1 MFYPSRFSSSSYVK
15 AIIFSSIQSRKK
27 SLFRSFACPFHT
39 RRGFNLH
46 PAMSDLETIIQRW
59 IRDEGLSRE
68 DAREMAIAEIDFYN
82 EEPPPWKGPNDS
94 TQEYI

>member
-1 MFYPSRFSSSSYVK
+1 
-15 AIIFSSIQSRKK
+15 
-27 SLFRSFACPFHT
+27 
-39 RRGFNLH
+39 
-46 PAMSDLETIIQRW
+46 MSDLETIIQRW

-82 EEPPPWKGPNDS
+82 EDPPPWKGPNDS